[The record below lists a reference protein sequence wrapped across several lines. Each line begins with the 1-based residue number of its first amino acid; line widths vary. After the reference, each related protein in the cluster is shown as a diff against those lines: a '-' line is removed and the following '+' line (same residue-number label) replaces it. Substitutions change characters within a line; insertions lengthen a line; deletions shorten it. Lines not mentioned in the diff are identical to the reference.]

1 MRAENMYRGGQGKNV
16 KGKNQ
21 YIPGMPKKKA
31 QQHPIDESGPPIKV
45 PKIKKNHN
53 TAIENEKSKEV
64 VDWLNGWNTPALQ
77 EVIKQQLRSVRDN
90 RPTTTGVFYETL
102 TEEQELLLELYN
114 EHGLHWNSEARKKVG
129 KYLTEN
135 NLI

>member
-45 PKIKKNHN
+45 PKVKKNYS
-53 TAIENEKSKEV
+53 TTIENEKTKEV
-64 VDWLNGWNTPALQ
+64 VDWLNGWNTPAAQ
-77 EVIKQQLRSVRDN
+77 EVIKQQLVQ
-90 RPTTTGVFYETL
+90 RPPHGP
-102 TEEQELLLELYN
+102 TEEQELLLAVHREIWKDTVFQKCS
-114 EHGLHWNSEARKKVG
+114 HGLMTNIKE
-129 KYLTEN
+129 YLQKN
-135 NLI
+135 KLI